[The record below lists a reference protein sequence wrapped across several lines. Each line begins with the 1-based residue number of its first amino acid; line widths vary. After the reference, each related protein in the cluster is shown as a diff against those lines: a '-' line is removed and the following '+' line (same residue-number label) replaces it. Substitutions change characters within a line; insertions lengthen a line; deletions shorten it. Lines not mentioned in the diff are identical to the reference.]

1 MAFAD
6 FVKTTVLLSAGAATT
21 LAAITLLTAR
31 ADNEPGAATIAVVWW
46 GASVLV
52 GLVMGFRAAASPPIA
67 RLLAGAKSV
76 SVLPP
81 QRPLRVVIAR
91 LWPLL
96 LSTVIA
102 GVLGLLAPQIP
113 AVATG
118 FAVIWALAWRQQHAA
133 VLAIEGRDGVRFHVD
148 QTRFWKPITLSRTPG
163 FKAYLPASEPS
174 RAA

>member
-31 ADNEPGAATIAVVWW
+31 ADNDPGAATIAVAWW
-46 GASVLV
+46 GASVLIGV
-52 GLVMGFRAAASPPIA
+52 LMGLRAAASPPIA

-76 SVLPP
+76 SAVPP

-96 LSTVIA
+96 LSTVTA
-102 GVLGLLAPQIP
+102 GVLALVAPQIP

-133 VLAIEGRDGVRFHVD
+133 IVAIERRDGVRFYVD
-148 QTRFWKPITLSRTPG
+148 QTRFWKPITLTRTPG
-163 FKAYLPASEPS
+163 FKAYLPTE
-174 RAA
+174 RRHAA